1 MSQRQGRLAL
11 CVVVATMAAGVSPPA
26 APARPAAPATPVVAP
41 TDGSLRE
48 TVCGLA
54 KYPVK
59 LAASKLVGLIAHKDV
74 ASLSA
79 SLVTP
84 VATQWCRDS
93 AKLASIF
100 GEAVRQQPRIR
111 PRLGPFPYALRST
124 ARYVNRT
131 FNLVTPSWSEI
142 NFTRERRSYALWY
155 RVNGGRWRPMNRSL
169 YVPHLVP
176 VQFAVRITDS
186 AGRRSPW
193 AYSRTYRYR

>member
-1 MSQRQGRLAL
+1 MSQRRGRLAL
-11 CVVVATMAAGVSPPA
+11 CVVVATMAAGVFTPA
-26 APARPAAPATPVVAP
+26 AQARPAAPATHVVAP
-41 TDGSLRE
+41 ADGSLRD
-48 TVCGLA
+48 TVCALA

-59 LAASKLVGLIAHKDV
+59 LAASKLIGLIALKDI

-84 VATQWCRDS
+84 VATRWCRDS

-142 NFTRERRSYALWY
+142 NFARERRSYALWY
-155 RVNGGRWRPMNRSL
+155 RVDGARWRPMNRSL
-169 YVPHLVP
+169 YVPHLMP